1 MPHPPEPD
9 GGTTTTAPP
18 PIHTADVWVLH
29 DRPDKLYAAAGA
41 WRAFATASTTVADDV
56 DRLATALYNGPWEGA
71 AADSYDKHRKKLTA
85 DVDAAV
91 AQANAIAGA
100 LESAAGALRAAQGH
114 LTDEWAKVV
123 AVPFSYDG
131 SGNVTFRPTTPD
143 QEKIV
148 KTSIGVAHEI
158 RRDLD
163 TQLNTY
169 VSEFPKTQAVWKQI
183 SSTWEQVALGNDDGF
198 TLPPEANGTFVL
210 YDGNRVIVNTGPG
223 NDNVQVSVDPKTG
236 EQVVTI
242 NGSVYH
248 FPPGADVVIRAGE
261 GNDSVTVAPGTRVK
275 LTMIGGEG
283 DDILRGADGHETI
296 LGLDGRDQVYAG
308 AGNDRVS
315 GGADRDYVDG
325 QRGDDILSGGLGDD
339 TVYGLGG
346 NDRISGGEGQDY
358 LEGGTGNDTID
369 AGAGNDIVS
378 GGRDDDTMR
387 GGGGNDVFYAG
398 RGNDTIEGG
407 SGNDRSFGEKNDTTS
422 GVEQNVVIEIKD
434 SAQFIKV
441 EGSDDFKERIAAD
454 LDMLRSS
461 PRGAQMMEALQ
472 HGHDD
477 SKWSFLWFGND
488 GDTLTI
494 REYNNPQDPNNSTAS
509 HSGGDHLININPHLD
524 RLGTGAG
531 NVEGPPVAVLYH
543 EMAHVYDYMN
553 DSLAP
558 GDYHGNDPRNHGTP
572 NREREAAGLPIDE
585 DNNPNTPEQIYSK
598 HPYELTENGLRD
610 EMGAPHRD
618 AY

>member
-1 MPHPPEPD
+1 MVRPEPD
-9 GGTTTTAPP
+9 GGGTTTAPP
-18 PIHTADVWVLH
+18 PIYTKDVWALH
-29 DRPDKLYAAAGA
+29 DRPDKLDAAAQA
-41 WRAFATASTTVADDV
+41 WRAFATTSTGVADDV
-56 DRLATALYNGPWEGA
+56 DKLATALYNGPWEGP
-71 AADSYDKHRKKLTA
+71 AADSYDQHRKKLTA
-85 DVDAAV
+85 DVDLAST
-91 AQANAIAGA
+91 QATAIATA
-100 LESAAGALRAAQGH
+100 LEAAAGSLRSAQGH
-114 LTDEWAKVV
+114 LTTEWGKVV
-123 AVPFSYDG
+123 AVSFSYDG
-131 SGNVTFRPTTPD
+131 SGNMTFRPTTPE

-148 KTSIGVAHEI
+148 HDSIAVAVDI
-158 RRDLD
+158 RKNLD
-163 TQLNTY
+163 GQLAGDIGGLT
-169 VSEFPKTQAVWKQI
+169 KTQASWKQI
-183 SSTWEQVALGNDDGF
+183 SSNWEQVALGNDDGF
-198 TLPPEANGTFVL
+198 TVPPEASGTMVL

-223 NDNVQVSVDPKTG
+223 NDNVQVSIDPKTG
-236 EQVVTI
+236 EQIVTI

-248 FPPGADVVIRAGE
+248 FPAGADVVIRAGE
-261 GNDSVTVAPGTRVK
+261 GNDAVTVAPGSNVR
-275 LTMIGGEG
+275 LTMVGGEG
-283 DDILRGADGHETI
+283 DDILRGGDGNETI

-346 NDRISGGEGQDY
+346 NDQMSGGEGQDY
-358 LEGGTGNDTID
+358 LEGGTGNDVIN
-369 AGAGNDIVS
+369 AGSGNDIVS
-378 GGRDDDTMR
+378 GGRDDDTLR

-398 RGNDTIEGG
+398 LGNDATDGG
-407 SGNDRSFGEKNDTTS
+407 SGSDKAYGEKNDTAA

-434 SAQFIKV
+434 TAQFIKV
-441 EGSDDFKERIAAD
+441 EGSDDFKERVAAD

-461 PRGAQMMEALQ
+461 PRGQMMMEALQ

-477 SKWSFLWFGND
+477 SKWSFLWFGSD

-494 REYNNPQDPNNSTAS
+494 KEYNNPADPNNSTAS
-509 HSGGDHLININPHLD
+509 HSGGDHLINYNPHLD
-524 RLGTGAG
+524 QLGTGAG
-531 NVEGPPVAVLYH
+531 NVDGPPVAVLYH

-558 GDYHGNDPRNHGTP
+558 GDYHGTDPRNQGTH

-585 DNNPNTPEQIYSK
+585 DNDPKTPEQIYSE
-598 HPYELTENGLRD
+598 HPYDYTENGLRE